1 MGDPWSIMQ
10 GPLQHTI
17 YVVLLLLLLL
27 LIAGTHCNVQFSISV
42 TVSIRALYIPGG
54 AYVFHQEYQEQHP
67 IYIYI
72 VFGFLQFDLFV
83 CQVYDRQL

>member
-17 YVVLLLLLLL
+17 YVVLLLLLL

-67 IYIYI
+67 IYI

-83 CQVYDRQL
+83 CQVYDSQL